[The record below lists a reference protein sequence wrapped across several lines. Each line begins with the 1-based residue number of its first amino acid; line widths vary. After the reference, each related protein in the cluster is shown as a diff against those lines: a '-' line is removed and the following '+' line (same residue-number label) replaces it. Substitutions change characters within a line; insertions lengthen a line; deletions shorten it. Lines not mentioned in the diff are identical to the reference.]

1 MPADNHASLSAA
13 LTAVR
18 DRLAPPPPPPPPE
31 VTFGRSHAKGDGR
44 GQNKTDVQQE

>member
-18 DRLAPPPPPPPPE
+18 NRLAPPPPSPPE